1 MRFPEDGNAMKIKPR
16 ALTRS
21 IFLNILVIFLI
32 VYLAG
37 PFIWVI
43 SASFQGE
50 NELLKKPPSIIP
62 RHPTTDNYRYV
73 FTGQVPT
80 SYEVTGQLR
89 SRISQEARLIAP
101 ALKNSF
107 IIAVSV
113 LFINLL
119 FATPAAYAFARLRWK
134 FRNGVY
140 NFILGSRLM
149 PAMAIAIPYYMIIQ
163 SMKLMNTHLSLIL
176 VHSAL
181 TIPFSIW
188 FLTLYISN
196 IPRDMEEAGLVDGCN
211 YFQVLKNIVVPMI
224 LPGLVAA
231 SAFAFMTSYNE
242 FLFARFLTTSI
253 TSQTGPVI
261 ISSISGN
268 PDVSYSLISVCLTLG
283 MIPPI
288 ILAITMRK
296 WLTEGLSSTITF
308 R

>member
-1 MRFPEDGNAMKIKPR
+1 MKIKLHV
-16 ALTRS
+16 LTKS
-21 IFLNILVIFLI
+21 ILLNLLAIFLI
-32 VYLAG
+32 IYVAG
-37 PFIWVI
+37 PFVWVI

-50 NELLKKPPSIIP
+50 NELLKKPPSFIP
-62 RHPTTDNYRYV
+62 KHPTTDNYRYV

-80 SYEVTGQLR
+80 SYEVKGQLR

-113 LFINLL
+113 MLINLL
-119 FATPAAYAFARLRWK
+119 FATPAAYSFARLRWRFK
-134 FRNGVY
+134 NGSY
-140 NFILGSRLM
+140 NFILASRLM
-149 PAMAIAIPYYMIIQ
+149 PAMAIVIPYYVIIQ
-163 SMKLMNTHLSLIL
+163 TLKLMNTHLSLIL
-176 VHSAL
+176 VYCAL

-196 IPRDMEEAGLVDGCN
+196 IPREMEDAGRVDGCN
-211 YFQVLKNIVVPMI
+211 YFQVLQKIVVPMI
-224 LPGLVAA
+224 MPGLVAA
-231 SAFAFMTSYNE
+231 AAFAFMTSYNE

-253 TSQTGPVI
+253 ASQTGPVI

-268 PDVSYSLISVCLTLG
+268 PDVSYSLISVCITLG

-296 WLTEGLSSTITF
+296 WLTEGLSSTVTF

>member
-1 MRFPEDGNAMKIKPR
+1 MRIKSR
-16 ALTRS
+16 SLTNS
-21 IFLNILVIFLI
+21 ILLNLVVVLLI
-32 VYLAG
+32 VYIAG
-37 PFIWVI
+37 PFVWVI

-50 NELLKKPPSIIP
+50 NELLAKPPSLIP
-62 RHPTTDNYRYV
+62 KHPTTDNYRYV

-80 SYEVTGQLR
+80 SYEVKGQLR

-107 IIAVSV
+107 IIAIAV
-113 LFINLL
+113 LLINLFL
-119 FATPAAYAFARLRWK
+119 ATPAAYSFARLRWK
-134 FRNGVY
+134 FRSGVY

-149 PAMAIAIPYYMIIQ
+149 PAMAIAIPYYVIIQ
-163 SMKLMNTHLSLIL
+163 SLKLMNTQLSLIL

-188 FLTLYISN
+188 FLTLYITN
-196 IPRDMEEAGLVDGCN
+196 IPRDMEEAGFVDGCN
-211 YFQVLKNIVVPMI
+211 YFQVLQNIIVPMI
-224 LPGLVAA
+224 IPGLIAA

-253 TSQTGPVI
+253 ASQTGPVI

-268 PDVSYSLISVCLTLG
+268 PDASYSLISVCLTLG

-288 ILAITMRK
+288 VLAITMRK

>member
-1 MRFPEDGNAMKIKPR
+1 MRTNTSQLIK
-16 ALTRS
+16 S
-21 IFLNILVIFLI
+21 ILLNLLVVLLI
-32 VYLAG
+32 IYIAG
-37 PFIWVI
+37 PFLWVM

-50 NELLKKPPSIIP
+50 NELLKKPASFIP
-62 RHPTTDNYRYV
+62 KNPTTDNYRYV

-80 SYEVTGQLR
+80 AYEVTGQLR

-107 IIAVSV
+107 IIALSV
-113 LFINLL
+113 LLINLF

-134 FRNGVY
+134 YKTGVY

-149 PAMAIAIPYYMIIQ
+149 PAMAIAIPYYVIIQ
-163 SMKLMNTHLSLIL
+163 SLKLLNTHLSLIL

-188 FLTLYISN
+188 FLTLYITN

-211 YFQVLKNIVVPMI
+211 YLQVLQKVVVPMI
-224 LPGLVAA
+224 MPGLVAA

-253 TSQTGPVI
+253 VSQTGPVI

-268 PDVSYSLISVCLTLG
+268 PDVSYSLISVCVTLA

-296 WLTEGLSSTITF
+296 WLTEGLSSTVTF